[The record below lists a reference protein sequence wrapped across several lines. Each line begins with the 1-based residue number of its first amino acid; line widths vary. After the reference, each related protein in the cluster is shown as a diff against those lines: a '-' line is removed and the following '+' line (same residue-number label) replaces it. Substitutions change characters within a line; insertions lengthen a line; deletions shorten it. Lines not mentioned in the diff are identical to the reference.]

1 MAMTLADIR
10 SKYPQYKD
18 VPDQTLADKLYD
30 KYYAHADRREF
41 DARIGLNPYD
51 NALEVAGKAAVGAPG
66 QIMKG
71 VSGVGEMLAEGEAGN
86 QNAVYDKLG
95 PKFKLADLPRG
106 GVDTGNYARWATSK
120 LRAEGVAAPTLADI
134 EAFSQRPNIRE
145 SYAEYLRNLGP
156 NSPEMTGDPNAP
168 QYLGTSPTRVAKA
181 ELKGKL
187 ERQQY
192 DKFIPKLDAAPGS
205 AGELI
210 GNVVGSIA
218 QMAPGYAASIALRNP
233 APAVA
238 LAQVLTTGQSYAQAR
253 DAGVEP
259 GRAAE
264 YALQSG
270 FAEAVGE
277 ALPLSIILKEGGG
290 KLLPK
295 LFKAGTS
302 EALQEG
308 VTQFI
313 QSMLESG
320 TINPDM
326 TWEDVKKQVG
336 TAMATGA
343 VAGGVLTG
351 AVSAVDA
358 LGRRKPTAEDVSAEV
373 LKPAEAVIADEPIEN
388 QVALPAPDTL
398 LALPSPEMFAPPPIN
413 RRQPQLPTDGV
424 GNAEVVANG
433 PIGVQYGRNGQLH
446 MDGVIGADGRITSVG
461 AERDEAEYL
470 ARVALQRSRQ
480 AETKELLQTARETIS
495 PLGTFSVAEIGGPAA
510 QRVNQRRIQLGRSLD
525 APITIEEMA
534 SAKVPQAQIDA
545 VIAARRPATSTDP
558 LTALDIT
565 RAAEAK
571 NIVGNDGNFA
581 ELAYRT
587 TGTRDPMRMTQ
598 TQLRAFKAVLD
609 TLPAH
614 DKLIT
619 VPIAD
624 QPAYTEDQYG
634 KALDAVRNAG
644 RYTPKAIK
652 DATGLK
658 NSKDVVALR
667 DAMVRRGQ
675 LVQRSPNDFRLYDVL
690 GEERQTTPDDV
701 PNGAF
706 KDYVVRRIPVSK
718 VRVRQNG
725 KAVGVFGS
733 ASEARSKVSAIR
745 ASEKDARSEVA
756 IEPAEETAWGVLEN
770 RYDEQGNLLGQ
781 VIVDSSRDEA
791 AMRRAA
797 DQMSRPDTGPQYT
810 QTTVEA
816 PPKVDSEPVR
826 RAPAPE
832 AVAGRTDEILKR
844 LNKLAAERK
853 LPLLGVRVKLGRS
866 LATPD
871 GRPIEGMYLNRLIRL
886 SMANITSD
894 MTDDQIVDRLAQVMD
909 HELIH
914 ALREA
919 GVLGPETDGW
929 KTIMRYARRAKRPD
943 SSETYFEWARRNYT
957 GERGYESPDSIEE
970 EAIAE
975 AFRHWAASRRNV
987 PGKPGTV
994 FSQLVEWFKRLF
1006 RSVPDDL
1013 FASIE
1018 TGRMVEEALRP
1029 PGAEAPRAKATRA
1042 MQSAQQD
1049 VAAAQAAGD
1058 ENAVRTY
1065 SRAFL
1070 RARAQARED
1079 RYGRSGP
1086 KTVLGTTPSKTFET
1100 APIMDRAA
1108 VAGIVDQFRQQNGVS
1123 RGRLMTYLPED
1134 VGYLAR
1140 VADAQQRAAHDPT
1153 NNAVAKAYRALIDE
1167 TRAMWNALGGGV
1179 GAPTGFTTAKGSTYK
1194 INPDGTTT
1202 RNKAY
1207 RPEHGAAEQG
1217 PQPKADVTFY
1227 VTPEHADE
1235 LGLFQT
1241 QGGPKK
1247 SVIFTP
1253 EGYAG
1258 VRYEGGQFE
1267 RRTYQKAFT
1276 TPAVGLLPV
1285 ETWKNGT
1292 RVHFGNAITSVTGG
1306 GNGPLQVTA
1315 WTENGAPY
1323 ASPADMLNDVL
1334 AGRLKL
1340 RLSADMFGPGADN
1353 PGHPLNNVSGVK
1365 TVDGLDLTHN
1375 DLLRVVHDIY
1385 GHGQSGFR
1393 DDPRGQYNAYH
1404 EHARLLSPE
1413 AARALATETL
1423 AQGSWANYGP
1433 HLRRKDGTVPR
1444 VSDVDYLPPAQK
1456 EFAEQKAFLLSPDLI
1471 AADPGWA
1478 LAEKAEAAQDPR
1490 FMVAY
1495 HGTPHKVDKF
1505 SSSKIGTGEGAQA
1518 FGYGLYFAG
1527 KKEIAEHYRKAL
1539 SYKST
1544 VKEFR
1549 EALPDDADFDEVMEL
1564 VGTGHF
1570 TPYQDRVLKAL
1581 EADGWLGFD
1590 YPSQAISA
1598 AFSKNVANWDPSQE
1612 LLDAVAG
1619 VGNLYKVDIPEDS
1632 ELLDWDKNVSSQS
1645 SAVRAALTRVVKS
1658 LPRTRANPSAADML
1672 ASDFPVSAI
1681 YDAVAE
1687 ALGSAPP
1694 AGSLMARVD
1703 PGKTVPNAQ
1712 RASEALR
1719 AAGIPGHRYEDAGSR
1734 GPGKW
1739 VAAHPGDVSGT
1750 PPGKWPLVN
1759 VQNRSAA
1766 PQFFDSEAAADAE
1779 AKRLNDDRTY
1789 NYVIYDDSRV
1799 QILEENPKFSKF
1811 DENLP
1816 GGRLYGNPN
1825 RSPGGALSK
1834 PGTPSPVLTNPRPGN
1849 QYFGGELA
1857 EHQLQ
1862 MARTGDR
1869 GAALVYL
1876 SPDDFLALTDGATN
1890 PEQDVYDAS
1899 IDAGYKFA
1907 GYPSLV
1913 LDGYAGNVRAVQSD
1927 AAFSARALAGR
1938 SGPIPVVLY
1947 PRRAEGLG
1955 LITALEGPDGTR
1967 VAFPHE
1973 GFQEFDPSVRGP
1985 RYSVGSPEFQR
1996 WFGDSKVVDE
2006 NGRPLVVY
2014 HGTLSGDFNIFR
2026 TNSAREGG
2034 AHFGDA
2040 KQANARIDNLAPLLR
2055 PEEKPSRIIPVF
2067 LRIENPLR
2075 LNDEGYWTQSRLA
2088 MGALESG
2095 VLTNDEATE
2104 VFDGRNTAQEALR
2117 VKGYDGVVYSN
2128 GVEGDGGD
2136 SWIAFEPTQ
2145 IKSAIANNGQYDIAN
2160 PDIRYSLNAPIGERV
2175 PSDPPNGVFNILQQ
2189 RTDGA
2194 VGRFINS
2201 LGRSKRSV
2209 LGLPSIFDARVK
2221 LQDKMLS
2228 IKEMIEDIKANGGSI
2243 TDLNDTY
2250 MLEQLYHGKVFEQ
2263 IREREETLQ
2272 LPLLEALK
2280 AAHDGPNKITPKEF
2294 EDYLYARHAPE
2305 RNAYLRTRGAVAE
2318 NPSGMSDAEA
2328 GAILDRFALDGK
2340 MPEMMALEA
2349 LARRITANTTATRI
2363 EGGLISPDTESPYQ
2377 HYVPLRGFAE
2387 EDLDPDQPTENQT
2400 RARSGKGFS
2409 VGGREDRSMT
2419 GRTRKA
2425 GDLLGH
2431 LFLQNTEAVIR
2442 AEKNQ
2447 VAMSFLRLLQENPQ
2461 AGYGQILKTAP
2472 TRLVAGANGMIHAAG
2487 DPSYRQQPDIVTAKF
2502 KGQEIIA
2509 RVVDPRLARAIKSDY
2524 VTTSNDLVNF
2534 ITRWAG
2540 MLNRYLATINTAWN
2554 PEFLISN
2561 LARDAQTAG
2570 ILSQQY
2576 DIPQLGRKI
2585 LGNAP
2590 KAMAGIRE
2598 VLRDGTAES
2607 DWARTFL
2614 EMQKAGGTTEF
2625 LGIHDL
2631 ETQVRGIRRSVTQ
2644 TGLNVT
2650 ARKAFEYIGK
2660 VGKFV
2665 GDYNKVA
2672 ENAFRLSAYRAAR
2685 ESGATIPQAAYLAKN
2700 LTVNFNKGGELK
2712 GFMNAMYLFYNASTQ
2727 GTAVLLNGLKSKR
2740 VQKIVA
2746 GVVVM
2751 GVMQDLI
2758 NRAISGDEDDN
2769 GVKDYDDIPD
2779 YILETNFVLMD
2790 PMGLLKSVGIDKGYI
2805 AIPMP
2810 YGFNAFYNLGRNMS
2824 AGFSGSP
2831 VRNPASSAV
2840 DSAMTFVSAFNPIGG
2855 VQSVW
2860 NFIAPTI
2867 ADPAVDLITNKD
2879 FAGNDIVPERPSF
2892 GLPVPN
2898 SQKYWSNTGAIP
2910 KDTAALL
2917 NSMTGG
2923 NEVRPG
2929 AVDISPEQL
2938 QYAFDYAFGSM
2949 GKFLQRIGKL
2959 ATETG
2964 PQALQ
2969 GDFADIE
2976 IGDIPFARRVVGSIG
2991 SRGATERYYQ
3001 VAQEVKYAAAEMKMA
3016 EEDGN
3021 IAMARQTIANHPVE
3035 VRLIDA
3041 FDDAKKSLQDLRKQ
3055 LRDLRE
3061 NENIPAPRK
3070 REIEKRLKEAQDR
3083 LMAQMTKLYFTQK
3096 GAEANRP

>member
-51 NALEVAGKAAVGAPG
+51 NALEVAGKAAVGAPA
-66 QIMKG
+66 QIMQG

-120 LRAEGVAAPTLADI
+120 LRAEGVAAPTPADI

-351 AVSAVDA
+351 AVAAVDA
-358 LGRRKPTAEDVSAEV
+358 LGRKKPTAEDVSAEV

-413 RRQPQLPTDGV
+413 RRQPQLPADGV
-424 GNAEVVANG
+424 DNVDTLTNG

-446 MDGVIGADGRITSVG
+446 MDGVLHSDGRITSAG
-461 AERDEAEYL
+461 AEKDEAEYL

-480 AETKELLQTARETIS
+480 TETKELLQTARETIS
-495 PLGTFSVAEIGGPAA
+495 PLGTFSVAEVGGPAA
-510 QRVNQRRIQLGRSLD
+510 QRVNQRRIQLGRPLD
-525 APITIEEMA
+525 APITIEELA

-614 DKLIT
+614 DKLVT

-929 KTIMRYARRAKRPD
+929 KTIMRYARRAKRPGA
-943 SSETYFEWARRNYT
+943 SETYFEWARRNYA
-957 GERGYESPDSIEE
+957 GERGYENPDTIEE

-975 AFRHWAASRRNV
+975 AFRHWAANKRNV

-1013 FASIE
+1013 FEAIE
-1018 TGRMVEEALRP
+1018 TGRMVEDALRP

-1049 VAAAQAAGD
+1049 IAAAQAAGD

-1086 KTVLGTTPSKTFET
+1086 KTVLGTTPSKAFET
-1100 APIMDRAA
+1100 APIMERSA
-1108 VAGIVDQFRQQNGVS
+1108 VAEIADRFRQQNGVS

-1167 TRAMWNALGGGV
+1167 TRAMWNALG
-1179 GAPTGFTTAKGSTYK
+1179 
-1194 INPDGTTT
+1194 
-1202 RNKAY
+1202 
-1207 RPEHGAAEQG
+1207 
-1217 PQPKADVTFY
+1217 
-1227 VTPEHADE
+1227 
-1235 LGLFQT
+1235 
-1241 QGGPKK
+1241 
-1247 SVIFTP
+1247 
-1253 EGYAG
+1253 
-1258 VRYEGGQFE
+1258 
-1267 RRTYQKAFT
+1267 
-1276 TPAVGLLPV
+1276 
-1285 ETWKNGT
+1285 
-1292 RVHFGNAITSVTGG
+1292 
-1306 GNGPLQVTA
+1306 PLDVTA

-1334 AGRLKL
+1334 AGQLKL

-1393 DDPRGQYNAYH
+1393 DNPQGQYNAYH

-1444 VSDVDYLPPAQK
+1444 VSDVDYLPQSQK

-1478 LAEKAEAAQDPR
+1478 LAEKAEAAEP
-1490 FMVAY
+1490 
-1495 HGTPHKVDKF
+1495 
-1505 SSSKIGTGEGAQA
+1505 
-1518 FGYGLYFAG
+1518 L
-1527 KKEIAEHYRKAL
+1527 
-1539 SYKST
+1539 
-1544 VKEFR
+1544 
-1549 EALPDDADFDEVMEL
+1549 
-1564 VGTGHF
+1564 
-1570 TPYQDRVLKAL
+1570 
-1581 EADGWLGFD
+1581 
-1590 YPSQAISA
+1590 
-1598 AFSKNVANWDPSQE
+1598 N
-1612 LLDAVAG
+1612 
-1619 VGNLYKVDIPEDS
+1619 
-1632 ELLDWDKNVSSQS
+1632 
-1645 SAVRAALTRVVKS
+1645 
-1658 LPRTRANPSAADML
+1658 
-1672 ASDFPVSAI
+1672 
-1681 YDAVAE
+1681 
-1687 ALGSAPP
+1687 
-1694 AGSLMARVD
+1694 
-1703 PGKTVPNAQ
+1703 
-1712 RASEALR
+1712 
-1719 AAGIPGHRYEDAGSR
+1719 EDAAR
-1734 GPGKW
+1734 
-1739 VAAHPGDVSGT
+1739 
-1750 PPGKWPLVN
+1750 
-1759 VQNRSAA
+1759 
-1766 PQFFDSEAAADAE
+1766 
-1779 AKRLNDDRTY
+1779 
-1789 NYVIYDDSRV
+1789 
-1799 QILEENPKFSKF
+1799 FSKF

-1834 PGTPSPVLTNPRPGN
+1834 PGTPSPTLTNPRPGN

-1890 PEQDVYDAS
+1890 PEQEVYDAA

-1947 PRRAEGLG
+1947 PKRAEGLG

-1973 GFQEFDPSVRGP
+1973 GFQEFDP
-1985 RYSVGSPEFQR
+1985 
-1996 WFGDSKVVDE
+1996 D
-2006 NGRPLVVY
+2006 
-2014 HGTLSGDFNIFR
+2014 
-2026 TNSAREGG
+2026 ARE
-2034 AHFGDA
+2034 
-2040 KQANARIDNLAPLLR
+2040 
-2055 PEEKPSRIIPVF
+2055 
-2067 LRIENPLR
+2067 
-2075 LNDEGYWTQSRLA
+2075 
-2088 MGALESG
+2088 
-2095 VLTNDEATE
+2095 
-2104 VFDGRNTAQEALR
+2104 
-2117 VKGYDGVVYSN
+2117 
-2128 GVEGDGGD
+2128 DGG
-2136 SWIAFEPTQ
+2136 P
-2145 IKSAIANNGQYDIAN
+2145 K
-2160 PDIRYSLNAPIGERV
+2160 YSLNAPMGERV

-2280 AAHDGPNKITPKEF
+2280 AAHDGPSKITPKEF

-2409 VGGREDRSMT
+2409 VGGREDRSVT

-2461 AGYGQILKTAP
+2461 AGYGQILRTAP

-2487 DPSYRQQPDIVTAKF
+2487 DPSYRQAPDIVTAKF

-2672 ENAFRLSAYRAAR
+2672 ENAFRLSAYHAAR

-2917 NSMTGG
+2917 NSTTGG

-2949 GKFLQRIGKL
+2949 GKFALRIGKL

-3001 VAQEVKYAAAEMKMA
+3001 VAQEVKYAAAEMKLA

-3041 FDDAKKSLQDLRKQ
+3041 FDDAEKSLQDLRKQ

-3070 REIEKRLKEAQDR
+3070 REIEKRIKDAQDR

-3096 GAEANRP
+3096 GAAANRP